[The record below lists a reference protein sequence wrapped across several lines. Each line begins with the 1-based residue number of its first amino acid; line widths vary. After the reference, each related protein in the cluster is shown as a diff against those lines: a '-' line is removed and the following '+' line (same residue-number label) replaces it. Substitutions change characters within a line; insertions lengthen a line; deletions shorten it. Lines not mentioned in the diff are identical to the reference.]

1 VSNAM
6 GCSGSKLDSGTPAQ
20 AFLRSITA
28 VPWGVLG
35 EAMDVAAGTPWATK
49 KAAPPPDAN
58 ILIVDPASIN
68 VATDPD
74 YRPADAGGAAG
85 AVYRFLGIDSNS
97 TFPPDVVSG
106 LNGTADAVYK
116 RYGYPQALHVIHV
129 IGPDFK
135 AQPAITDD
143 EAIASLAACYA
154 AVLTRFAKDHP
165 SDLLR
170 LVPVSAGI
178 YAGGFRERMAELTA
192 AALRTATERIATEEP
207 ALLAELPPHQGR
219 KCELCLFDPREAA
232 SYAAALKAKCSDED
246 SVPTV

>member
-1 VSNAM
+1 M
-6 GCSGSKLDSGTPAQ
+6 GCSGSVLDSGTPAQ
-20 AFLRSITA
+20 AFLGSIKA

-49 KAAPPPDAN
+49 KEAPAPDAN

-68 VATDPD
+68 VASDPNF
-74 YRPADAGGAAG
+74 RPAEAGGAAG

-116 RYGYPQALHVIHV
+116 RYGYPHALHVIHV

-135 AQPAITDD
+135 ALPGITDD
-143 EAIASLAACYA
+143 EAIASLATCYA

-192 AALRTATERIATEEP
+192 AALHTAAERIATEEP
-207 ALLAELPPHQGR
+207 ALFQELPPNQGR
-219 KCELCLFDPREAA
+219 NCELCLFDPREAA
-232 SYAAALKAKCSDED
+232 PYAAALKAKFSEEA
-246 SVPTV
+246 SPATV